1 MSCLSA
7 PSGAGAGGRRRG
19 ARWWYKLLLTAR
31 CIGQV
36 RGSRRSVTAYC
47 IKVQNLAVTAIGI
60 ENLGDGN
67 RCVVASAIYALP
79 VISKISFGGVEKAT
93 QVLLLLTLL
102 VVHVF
107 LALMYFIRISARA
120 TRH

>member
-1 MSCLSA
+1 M
-7 PSGAGAGGRRRG
+7 
-19 ARWWYKLLLTAR
+19 LTAR

-67 RCVVASAIYALP
+67 RCVVASAIYALLE
-79 VISKISFGGVEKAT
+79 ISNVSRGVQKAT
-93 QVLLLLTLL
+93 HFTRVLTLHP
-102 VVHVF
+102 VHVF
-107 LALMYFIRISARA
+107 LALGDFIRISARA